1 MLQLQY
7 NCAIISDELF
17 YKEVRYLNEKKVIT
31 PMEHLNIGEFNRG
44 QSSKLL
50 RELVEKDNTA
60 FILKN
65 GKPMAVVMS
74 YERYER
80 LLQEGIDI
88 NNY

>member
-1 MLQLQY
+1 MQLQY
-7 NCAIISDELF
+7 DCVIISHELF

>member
-1 MLQLQY
+1 M
-7 NCAIISDELF
+7 
-17 YKEVRYLNEKKVIT
+17 NEKKVIT

>member
-1 MLQLQY
+1 MQSID
-7 NCAIISDELF
+7 AIILDELF
-17 YKEVRYLNEKKVIT
+17 RKEVRQLSGKKMIT

-50 RELVEKDNTA
+50 RELAEKDNTA

-74 YERYER
+74 YERYQR

>member
-1 MLQLQY
+1 MLNGLL
-7 NCAIISDELF
+7 DKR
-17 YKEVRYLNEKKVIT
+17 KEVRRLGEKKTIT

-50 RELVEKDNTA
+50 RELSEKDNTA

-74 YERYER
+74 YDRYQR
-80 LLQEGIDI
+80 LLHEGIDI

>member
-1 MLQLQY
+1 
-7 NCAIISDELF
+7 
-17 YKEVRYLNEKKVIT
+17 
-31 PMEHLNIGEFNRG
+31 MEHLNIGEFNRG
-44 QSSKLL
+44 QSSKLI
-50 RELVEKDNTA
+50 RNLVEKDNTA

-65 GKPMAVVMS
+65 GKPIAVVLS

>member
-1 MLQLQY
+1 MNALL
-7 NCAIISDELF
+7 CKEG
-17 YKEVRYLNEKKVIT
+17 KEVSEKKNIT

-44 QSSKLL
+44 QSSKLI
-50 RELVEKDNTA
+50 RNLVEKDNTA

-65 GKPMAVVMS
+65 GKPIAVVLS

-80 LLQEGIDI
+80 LMQEGIDI

>member
-1 MLQLQY
+1 MG
-7 NCAIISDELF
+7 D
-17 YKEVRYLNEKKVIT
+17 KKVFT

-44 QSSKLL
+44 QSSKLI
-50 RELVEKDNTA
+50 RNLVEKDNTA

-65 GKPMAVVMS
+65 GKPIAVILS

>member
-1 MLQLQY
+1 
-7 NCAIISDELF
+7 
-17 YKEVRYLNEKKVIT
+17 
-31 PMEHLNIGEFNRG
+31 MEHYNIGEFNRG
-44 QSSKLL
+44 QSSKLIRGL
-50 RELVEKDNTA
+50 SENDKTA

-65 GKPMAVVMS
+65 GKPLAVVMS